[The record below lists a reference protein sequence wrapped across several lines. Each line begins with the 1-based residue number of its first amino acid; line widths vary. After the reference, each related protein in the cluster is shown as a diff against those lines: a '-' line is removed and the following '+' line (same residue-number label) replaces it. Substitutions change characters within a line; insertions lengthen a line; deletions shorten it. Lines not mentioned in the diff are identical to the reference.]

1 MTIQVDQ
8 DWWKELFD
16 EVYLQ
21 TDARSVCNDRLTGQE
36 VNFLEEVLNFRK
48 SSPILDLC
56 GGQGRHALELTR
68 RGFSRVTLLD
78 YSGCLLRLGK
88 RKAIEEGLNTVY
100 IRADAR
106 NTGLRDQA
114 FSVILILGSSFGYFE
129 DETEN
134 QKILDEAF
142 RLLSHGGEL
151 FLDLPDR
158 DFVLE
163 KFKPIV
169 SHRVD
174 NDIEVTRTRSH
185 QGNIIYC
192 REIVNS
198 RTRGCIRDRTYCTR
212 LYSPESISV
221 RLTATGFTNVLFQ
234 KDFMCRESEGD
245 FGTMTSRMIVKA
257 QKPV

>member
-1 MTIQVDQ
+1 MSMHVEQ

-21 TDARSVCNDRLTGQE
+21 TDARSVCNDQLTGQE
-36 VNFLEEVLNFRK
+36 VNFLEEVLNLRK

-56 GGQGRHALELTR
+56 GGQGRHALELSR

-78 YSGCLLRLGK
+78 YSGYLVRLGK
-88 RKAIEEGLNTVY
+88 RKAVEEGLETVFV
-100 IRADAR
+100 RADAR
-106 NTGLRDQA
+106 NTGMRDQV

-142 RLLSHGGEL
+142 RLLSRDGEL

-158 DFVLE
+158 DFVL
-163 KFKPIV
+163 KHFKPV
-169 SHRVD
+169 VNHSVD
-174 NDIEVTRTRSH
+174 DDIEVTRTRTH
-185 QGNIIYC
+185 QNDVIYC
-192 REIVNS
+192 RETVNS
-198 RTRGCIRDRTYCTR
+198 RSRGPVRERTYCTR
-212 LYSPESISV
+212 LYTPESISF
-221 RLTATGFTNVLFQ
+221 RLTAAGFANILFK

-245 FGTMTSRMIVKA
+245 FGTMTSRMIVRA
-257 QKPV
+257 QK

>member
-1 MTIQVDQ
+1 MTMHVDQ

-48 SSPILDLC
+48 SSPVLDLC
-56 GGQGRHALELTR
+56 GGQGRHALELSR

-78 YSGCLLRLGK
+78 YSGCLVSLGK
-88 RKAIEEGLNTVY
+88 RKAVEEGLNTIFV
-100 IRADAR
+100 RADAR
-106 NTGLRDQA
+106 NTGLSDQA

-142 RLLSHGGEL
+142 RLLSNGGQL

-163 KFKPIV
+163 KFKPV
-169 SHRVD
+169 VRHSVD
-174 NDIEVTRTRSH
+174 DDIEVTRTRSH
-185 QGNIIYC
+185 QGDIIYC
-192 REIVNS
+192 RETVSS

-212 LYSPESISV
+212 LYSPESISI
-221 RLTATGFTNVLFQ
+221 RLTTAGFTNVLFK

-257 QKPV
+257 QKPA

>member
-1 MTIQVDQ
+1 MAIHVDQ

-21 TDARSVCNDRLTGQE
+21 TDARSVCNDQLTGQE

-56 GGQGRHALELTR
+56 GGQGRHALELSR
-68 RGFSRVTLLD
+68 RGFSHVTLLD
-78 YSGCLLRLGK
+78 YSGCLVRIGK
-88 RKAIEEGLNTVY
+88 RRAVEEGLNTIF

-106 NTGLRDQA
+106 NTGLSDQA

-129 DETEN
+129 DEKEN

-142 RLLSHGGEL
+142 RLLSQGGEL

-163 KFKPIV
+163 QFKPIV
-169 SHRVD
+169 SHSVGD
-174 NDIEVTRTRSH
+174 DIEVTRARSY
-185 QGNIIYC
+185 QDNIIYC
-192 REIVNS
+192 RETVSS

-212 LYSPESISV
+212 LYGPDSISA
-221 RLTATGFTNVLFQ
+221 RLKAAGFTHVLFK

-245 FGTMTSRMIVKA
+245 FGTMTSRMIVRA
-257 QKPV
+257 QK